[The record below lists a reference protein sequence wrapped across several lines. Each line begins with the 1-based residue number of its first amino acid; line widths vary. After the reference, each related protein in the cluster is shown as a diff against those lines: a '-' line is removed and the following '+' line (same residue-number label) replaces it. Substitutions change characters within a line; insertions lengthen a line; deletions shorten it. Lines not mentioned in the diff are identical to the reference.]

1 MTLSDLVQKSLAR
14 SPLIACASFFVLI
27 VALIF
32 FAWSGIADLIER
44 NGDVRAASE
53 LLERLQGHPAGGGRA
68 APAAAPGQSGSAFL
82 EGATVTVAG
91 AALLQRV
98 SDAIAHV
105 KGNVLSSQ
113 VDLQGSHSKNGFIDV
128 IVSFEVEQ
136 QALQRLLYDLEAG
149 MPFLFVDQFV
159 AQAPVASAS
168 GGEGR
173 MRILLSVSGQW
184 KGGG

>member
-1 MTLSDLVQKSLAR
+1 MTLNDLVQKTLAR
-14 SPLIACASFFVLI
+14 SPLIAAASFLAV
-27 VALIF
+27 VSALF
-32 FAWSGIADLIER
+32 AFAWTDIADLIER
-44 NGDVRAASE
+44 NGDIQAASE
-53 LLERLQGHPAGGGRA
+53 MLERLHGRPAVKRA
-68 APAAAPGQSGSAFL
+68 ATGADAAQSGSAFL

-98 SDAIAHV
+98 SDAIARV

-113 VDLQGSHSKNGFIDV
+113 VDLQGSQSKNGFIDV
-128 IVSFEVEQ
+128 VVSCEVEQ

-173 MRILLSVSGQW
+173 MRVLLSVSGQW
-184 KGGG
+184 KGSR

>member
-1 MTLSDLVQKSLAR
+1 MTLNGLVQKTLAR
-14 SPLIACASFFVLI
+14 SPLVATASFAAIVL
-27 VALIF
+27 ALF
-32 FAWSGIADLIER
+32 AFAWTEVADLLER

-53 LLERLQGHPAGGGRA
+53 ILERLHGRPAVNRRA
-68 APAAAPGQSGSAFL
+68 GPGADAAQSGSAFL
-82 EGATVTVAG
+82 EGASVTVAG

-98 SDAIAHV
+98 SDAISRV

-113 VDLQGSHSKNGFIDV
+113 VDLQGSQSKSGFIDV
-128 IVSFEVEQ
+128 IVSCEVEQ

-149 MPFLFVDQFV
+149 MPYLFVDQFV

-173 MRILLSVSGQW
+173 MRVLLSVSGQW
-184 KGGG
+184 KGGR